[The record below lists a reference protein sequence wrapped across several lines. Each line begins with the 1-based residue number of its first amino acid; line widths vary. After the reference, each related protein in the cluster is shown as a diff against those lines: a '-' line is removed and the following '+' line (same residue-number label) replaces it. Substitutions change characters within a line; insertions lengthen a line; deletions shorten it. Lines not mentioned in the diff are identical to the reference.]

1 MHPRPARVAYVKH
14 LQHQSGCAGTRVP
27 THDLLRTKSGTCN
40 SPTLQRHRETT
51 SHRLCAGCE
60 IRTRGLRKR
69 KPARQ
74 PAETVDPQ
82 PQSAAA
88 AAAAPATVAMRCVG
102 FELKSSSKISQKAKH
117 TNVRIVRQVASCA
130 QIPAIIAVSHIVYSA
145 TAKFKV
151 LYKREKQSP
160 VYKSSVNEVNEL
172 TTLGPARRHAR
183 EH

>member
-40 SPTLQRHRETT
+40 SPTRSVLWCCRCPTLQRHQETT

-82 PQSAAA
+82 PQSAAAA

-130 QIPAIIAVSHIVYSA
+130 QIPAIIDVSHIVYSA
-145 TAKFKV
+145 TAK
-151 LYKREKQSP
+151 LL
-160 VYKSSVNEVNEL
+160 NE
-172 TTLGPARRHAR
+172 GRSR
-183 EH
+183 

>member
-40 SPTLQRHRETT
+40 SPTRSVLWCCRCPTLQRHQETT

-69 KPARQ
+69 EPARQ

-82 PQSAAA
+82 PQSA

-130 QIPAIIAVSHIVYSA
+130 QIPATIDVSHSVYST
-145 TAKFKV
+145 TAK
-151 LYKREKQSP
+151 LL
-160 VYKSSVNEVNEL
+160 NEGRSRL
-172 TTLGPARRHAR
+172 ASR
-183 EH
+183 